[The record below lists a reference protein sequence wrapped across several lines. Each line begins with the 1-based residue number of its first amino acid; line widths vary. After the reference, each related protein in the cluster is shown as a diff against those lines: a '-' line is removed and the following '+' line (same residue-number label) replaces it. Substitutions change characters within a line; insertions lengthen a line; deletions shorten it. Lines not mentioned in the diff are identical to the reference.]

1 MTTPHT
7 MSSSAPSRMKKF
19 LQRKSAKWVALAALP
34 MVAAIS
40 FFAVGN
46 PSPPVIPLVALATE
60 PLYAASTSDKP
71 TLALALSVEF
81 PTVGAQYVWDSSTT
95 TGSNSHD
102 DAYTNAKE
110 YLGYYD
116 AEACY
121 TYNDTPTETP
131 ASPLTTADYKRFDR
145 SGPALALATPDPAQP
160 YKTSRM
166 CTNAFSG
173 NFLNWASNSAIDM
186 LRLALSGGDRYIDT
200 PTLTVLQRAVLP
212 NGDPICMW
220 NSTNFPA
227 KHLQKDGGGTGKFWG
242 AVPTQMITEAGANDI
257 WVANTLNRM
266 YFRAG
271 NNSAGGCNNTGDY
284 TLSASQVTGVTITA
298 NRYMTAATGEATFG
312 GTFCANENGNCAFTG
327 LKEVLY
333 GAPGTNGGWITFTAT
348 DGATCG
354 NNVTG
359 SNIDPAPDI
368 GKKCFIR
375 TYTGTPANSNALN
388 SDGFFYSRVSV
399 CEKDTSTGALRDD
412 RDYNLC
418 YRYPNGNY
426 KPTGVIQ
433 KYSEQMRLAAFGYL
447 LDQDRNRY
455 GGVLR
460 APMKYVGA
468 KTFNISGVESSIVN
482 SKTEWNVNNGVFNL
496 NPEGDPMGISG
507 VVNYLNKFG
516 RTGTPGMYKKYDPV
530 SDLYYETLRY
540 LQGLP
545 PSEKAIKN
553 INTTMKDG
561 FPVYTDWSDATGVG
575 DPYGGGR
582 SNTSSYSCQKNNIVV
597 IGDVNT
603 HDNPGDFPSV
613 DLVNNIPN
621 IDAWSNVVGAF
632 ERGNITN
639 YTDGQGV
646 TRQTGN
652 PNSPNSNPRSDKIV
666 GMAYWGHSQDIR
678 GTAWINNPSKQR
690 PGLRTKT
697 FIFDVNEYA
706 AQNNVS
712 TRRYN
717 NQFFTAAK
725 YGGYESDPS
734 NLGAKPYNTWG
745 HPFKQEDSAVNNN
758 VWQKSADPGE
768 ASTYYLQ
775 SSARGVLSAFDE
787 IFSRATTSA
796 RSIAGS
802 AVQSKNLREQ
812 TANAIYQGTFDTSDW
827 SGDLL
832 SIPVS
837 VNAANVVNISAS
849 TNWTAATKL
858 GQMVSPELNR
868 SIVVG
873 RPGATA
879 NPTARDFTW
888 AAIAPDLDLRAHLD
902 KASPS
907 ATPDGLG
914 EERLLYIRGKRA
926 REGTTFR
933 LRNKLLGDIIN
944 SAVVFSGKPTVSNST
959 AGYTSHSTFVAT
971 VNGLNSGNGRTPAV
985 FVGANDGMLHA
996 FEATVGETTSGRELF
1011 GYIPSWMGPKLSALT
1026 ASSYITS
1033 HQAYV
1038 DGPPTVADALVS
1050 QSPDVWKTV
1059 LVSGTGAGG
1068 RGVFALDVTNPA
1080 AFDASKVMWEF
1091 THVDDPEM
1099 GYVIGRPQIVKLR
1112 TSPKASAAEYRW
1124 FAAVPSG
1131 VNNYEKADDGIFS
1144 TSGAPTLFLLALDK
1158 PVGTAWTNTGANPN
1172 YYKISLPVNTTAIAS
1187 GLANFSASLGKSGEI
1202 AQMYMGDLHGNLWK
1216 LDFELAVRGTID
1228 WQLKYLSPF
1237 KDAAENAYPLYI
1249 ARDRATLKN
1258 RQPIT
1263 MAPSL
1268 IRGETNKSTY
1278 VAFGTGKYLEL
1289 SDRSSLDKQS
1299 VYAVFDH
1306 DTNATPDKAITDVTI
1321 QSAIR
1326 GSDRLK
1332 MGTVDAGN
1340 GTVSVDPF
1348 TWGRPMPDDLTGIAE
1363 RAGWYFDFP
1372 FSGERQV
1379 SNAKSL
1385 GDYLVFSSLIPG
1397 ASASAGTCS
1406 AGGGGGAEYTIN
1418 IDTGDGKFRLST
1430 VGILGEPLVMEIAG
1444 ATTYSPADN
1453 TGRRKKTV
1461 VNQTIQQGSTG
1472 LSATTKVTT
1481 EFVAGRLS
1489 WRQINN
1495 YQDRKLAP

>member
-1 MTTPHT
+1 MHANHTPSSGTPRTHRFQKL
-7 MSSSAPSRMKKF
+7 MSHKPFR
-19 LQRKSAKWVALAALP
+19 WAAFATVPL
-34 MVAAIS
+34 VAAIS
-40 FFAVGN
+40 FFAVGQV
-46 PSPPVIPLVALATE
+46 SPPVIPLVTLATE
-60 PLYAASTSDKP
+60 PLYAATTSDKP
-71 TLALALSVEF
+71 TLALALSVEY

-102 DAYTNAKE
+102 DAYSNAKE

-121 TYNDTPTETP
+121 TYKNNPTETP
-131 ASPLTTADYKRFDR
+131 ASPQTTADFKRFER
-145 SGPALALATPDPAQP
+145 VGKAIALTVPDAANP

-166 CTNAFSG
+166 CTDAFSG

-200 PTLTVLQRAVLP
+200 QGLTILQRAVIP

-227 KHLQKDGGGTGKFWG
+227 KHLRKDGGGTGKYWG
-242 AVPTQMITEAGANDI
+242 AVPAAMITQANGNDI
-257 WVANTLNRM
+257 WVANTLNRI
-266 YFRAG
+266 YFKAG
-271 NNSAGGCNNTGDY
+271 ASWSGNCNSTNDYVLGGAVTGNQMESPIRTGTALPSDAVPCINGETGTCTFSGVQEVWYGAGSKWFVAAANNGVNCASDCNNVFGDP
-284 TLSASQVTGVTITA
+284 IPNTA
-298 NRYMTAATGEATFG
+298 
-312 GTFCANENGNCAFTG
+312 
-327 LKEVLY
+327 
-333 GAPGTNGGWITFTAT
+333 
-348 DGATCG
+348 
-354 NNVTG
+354 
-359 SNIDPAPDI
+359 
-368 GKKCFIR
+368 KKVYYR
-375 TYTGTPANSNALN
+375 TYTGSWTPPASGGLN

-399 CEKDTSTGALRDD
+399 CEKDASTGTLLDD

-426 KPTGVIQ
+426 KPIGVIQ

-447 LDQDRNRY
+447 LDQNRNRY

-468 KTFNISGVESSIVN
+468 KTFDISGVEASAIN
-482 SKTEWNVNNGVFNL
+482 SKVEWNVNNGVFNQ
-496 NPEGDPMGISG
+496 NPDGDPMGISG

-516 RTGTPGMYKKYDPV
+516 RTGTPGMYKIYDPV

-545 PSEKAIKN
+545 PSAAAISG
-553 INTTMKDG
+553 ITTAMKDG
-561 FPVYTDWSDATGVG
+561 FPVYTDWSDNTGGVG

-597 IGDVNT
+597 IGDINT
-603 HDNPGDFPSV
+603 HDNPGSFPSA
-613 DLVNNIPN
+613 DAANNIPN
-621 IDAWSNVVGAF
+621 IDYWTSIVGSF
-632 ERGNITN
+632 EQGNNTA
-639 YTDGQGV
+639 YTDGQGGARV
-646 TRQTGN
+646 TSN
-652 PNSPNSNPRSDKIV
+652 PNTSNGSPRSDKIV

-678 GTAWINNPSKQR
+678 GSSWSNAAKRR

-706 AQNNVS
+706 HQNDVN

-725 YGGYESDPS
+725 YGGYESDPA

-745 HPFKQEDSAVNNN
+745 HPFKQDDGTFNNN
-758 VWQKSADPGE
+758 VWQKPSDAGE

-812 TANAIYQGTFDTSDW
+812 TANAIYQGTFDTADW

-832 SIPVS
+832 SIPVTVS
-837 VNAANVVNISAS
+837 ATNAVGISA
-849 TNWTAATKL
+849 TNNWTAATKL
-858 GQMVSPELNR
+858 GQMVNPDLTRN
-868 SIVVG
+868 IVVG
-873 RPGATA
+873 RPGATVS
-879 NPTARDFTW
+879 PTARDFSW
-888 AAIAPDLDLRAHLD
+888 GSIDLDLQAHLD

-907 ATPDGLG
+907 ATADGLG
-914 EERLLYIRGKRA
+914 EARLNYLRGR
-926 REGTTFR
+926 RSMEGGVFR

-944 SAVVFSGKPTVSNST
+944 SAVVYSGKPVVTSNT
-959 AGYTSHSTFVAT
+959 AGYASYSTFASS
-971 VNGLNSGNGRTPAV
+971 VNALNSGAGRTPAV

-996 FEATVGETTSGRELF
+996 FEATAGLGTSGRELF

-1026 ASSYITS
+1026 APGYINA

-1038 DGPPTVADALVS
+1038 DGPPTVADALVGS
-1050 QSPDVWKTV
+1050 SPDVWKTV

-1091 THVDDPEM
+1091 TQMDDVDM
-1099 GYVIGRPQIVKLR
+1099 GYVIGRPQIVKIR
-1112 TSPKASAAEYRW
+1112 TSPTASAPVYRW

-1131 VNNYEKADDGIFS
+1131 VNNYQDDGAGRFS
-1144 TSGAPTLFLLALDK
+1144 TTGAPALFLLALDK
-1158 PVGTAWTNTGANPN
+1158 PAGAAWTNLGANPN
-1172 YYKISLPVNTTAIAS
+1172 YYKISLPVNTNTLAT
-1187 GLANFSASLGKSGEI
+1187 GLANFSTALGTAGQV

-1216 LDFELAVRGTID
+1216 LDFELASNGTAD
-1228 WQLKYLSPF
+1228 WTIGKLSPF
-1237 KDAAENAYPLYI
+1237 VSSGVAYPLYI
-1249 ARDRATLKN
+1249 ARDGTTDKN

-1278 VAFGTGKYLEL
+1278 VAFGTGKYLEQ
-1289 SDRSSLDKQS
+1289 DDKTSLKKQS

-1306 DTNATPDKAITDVTI
+1306 DTNATPDQTISDVTI

-1326 GSDRLK
+1326 GRDRLK
-1332 MGTVDAGN
+1332 EGDVDSVN
-1340 GTVSVDPF
+1340 GTVAVAPF
-1348 TWGRPMPDDLTGIAE
+1348 TWGRPAATDLTSTAE
-1363 RAGWYFDFP
+1363 RAGWFFDFP

-1397 ASASAGTCS
+1397 ASSSAGTCS

-1418 IDTGDGKFRLST
+1418 IDTGDGNFRLST
-1430 VGILGEPLVMEIAG
+1430 VGILGEPLIMEIAG

-1472 LSATTKVTT
+1472 LAATTKVTT

>member
-1 MTTPHT
+1 MPSTPHT
-7 MSSSAPSRMKKF
+7 MQPPAPSRMRK
-19 LQRKSAKWVALAALP
+19 LIQRKTIKWAAL
-34 MVAAIS
+34 VAVPLVATIS
-40 FFAVGN
+40 FFAVGQ
-46 PSPPVIPLVALATE
+46 STPPAIPLIALATE
-60 PLYAASTSDKP
+60 PLYAASTADKP
-71 TLALALSVEF
+71 TLALALSVEY

-102 DAYTNAKE
+102 DAYSNDKE

-121 TYNDTPTETP
+121 TYNNTPTETP
-131 ASPLTTADYKRFDR
+131 VSPQTTADFKRFDR
-145 SGPALALATPDPAQP
+145 IGKAIALAVADTAKP

-166 CTNAFSG
+166 CADAYSG

-200 PTLTVLQRAVLP
+200 QNLTVLQRAVIP

-220 NSTNFPA
+220 NSTNFPS
-227 KHLQKDGGGTGKFWG
+227 KHLRKDGGGAGKYWG
-242 AVPTQMITEAGANDI
+242 AVPQAAITSANGNDI
-257 WVANTLNRM
+257 WVANTLNRL
-266 YFRAG
+266 YFRAA
-271 NNSAGGCNNTGDY
+271 NNSAGNCGDTSGY
-284 TLSASQVTGVTITA
+284 TLFGSASGIGPKTS
-298 NRYMTAATGEATFG
+298 ATSRPGSAIE
-312 GTFCANENGNCAFTG
+312 CANENGTCTFTG
-327 LKEVLY
+327 TREVWY
-333 GAPGTNGGWITFTAT
+333 GANSSWYVAPAAGSVACANAVFGDPIGGVA
-348 DGATCG
+348 
-354 NNVTG
+354 
-359 SNIDPAPDI
+359 
-368 GKKCFIR
+368 KKCYYSDS
-375 TYTGTPANSNALN
+375 TYTGAWTP
-388 SDGFFYSRVSV
+388 SDGFLYARVSV
-399 CEKDTSTGALRDD
+399 CEKDASTGALLDD
-412 RDYNLC
+412 RDYNFC

-426 KPTGVIQ
+426 KPVGVIQ

-447 LDQDRNRY
+447 LDPTASYNNGRY

-468 KTFNISGVESSIVN
+468 KTFNISGVENSNVN
-482 SKTEWNVNNGVFNL
+482 PKTEWDVNNGIFKL
-496 NPEGDPMGISG
+496 NPDSDPMGISG

-516 RTGTPGMYKKYDPV
+516 RTGATPGRYKTYDPV
-530 SDLYYETLRY
+530 SELHYETLRY
-540 LQGLP
+540 LQGLS
-545 PSEKAIKN
+545 PSADAISN
-553 INTTMKDG
+553 ITTTMKDG

-582 SNTSSYSCQKNNIVV
+582 TNTASYSCQKNNIVV
-597 IGDVNT
+597 IGDINT
-603 HDNPGDFPSV
+603 HDGNRFPATDV
-613 DLVNNIPN
+613 VNNIP
-621 IDAWSNVVGAF
+621 DVGYWTGIARDF
-632 ERGNITN
+632 ERGYSTN
-639 YTDGQGV
+639 YLDGQGT
-646 TRQTGN
+646 TRTTSN
-652 PNSPNSNPRSDKIV
+652 PNAANGGPRSDKII
-666 GMAYWGHSQDIR
+666 GYSYWAHSHDIR
-678 GTAWINNPSKQR
+678 GTGWTNNTAAQR

-697 FIFDVNEYA
+697 FIFDVNEYG
-706 AQNNVS
+706 AQNNVN

-725 YGGYESDPS
+725 YGGYESDPA

-745 HPFKQEDSAVNNN
+745 HPFKQDDGTANND
-758 VWQKSADPGE
+758 VWQKPADPGE

-837 VNAANVVNISAS
+837 VNATNDVSISA
-849 TNWTAATKL
+849 TNNWTAATKL
-858 GQMVSPELNR
+858 GQLPSPATSR
-868 SIVVG
+868 TIVVG

-879 NPTARDFTW
+879 NPTARDFDW
-888 AAIAPDLDLRAHLD
+888 GSIDLDLQTLLN

-907 ATPDGLG
+907 ATADGLG
-914 EERLLYIRGKRA
+914 EERLLYLRGKRTQ
-926 REGTTFR
+926 EGGNFR

-944 SAVVFSGKPTVSNST
+944 SAVVFSGKPTATSAST
-959 AGYTSHSTFVAT
+959 GYASHSTFVGT
-971 VNGLNSGNGRTPAV
+971 VNALNSGNGRTPAV

-1026 ASSYITS
+1026 APDYINNHKS
-1033 HQAYV
+1033 YV

-1068 RGVFALDVTNPA
+1068 RGVFALDVTNPS
-1080 AFDASKVMWEF
+1080 AFNASKVMWEF
-1091 THVDDPEM
+1091 TQVDDPDM
-1099 GYVIGRPQIVKLR
+1099 GYVIGRPQIVKIR
-1112 TSPKASAAEYRW
+1112 TSPTASAAAYRW

-1131 VNNYEKADDGIFS
+1131 VNNYENDGAGNFS
-1144 TSGAPTLFLLALDK
+1144 TTGAPSLFLLALDK
-1158 PVGTAWTNTGANPN
+1158 PAGTAWSSTGANPN
-1172 YYKISLPVNTTAIAS
+1172 YYKITLPVNTTATAS
-1187 GLANFSASLGKSGEI
+1187 GLVNFAASLGKVGEV
-1202 AQMYMGDLHGNLWK
+1202 AQMYMGDLHGNMWK
-1216 LDFELAVRGTID
+1216 LDFELATGGTSD
-1228 WQLKYLSPF
+1228 WLLKNLSPF
-1237 KDAAENAYPLYI
+1237 KNAAEKAYPLYI
-1249 ARDRATLKN
+1249 ARDGTVSQN

-1289 SDRSSLDKQS
+1289 ADKSSLNKQS

-1306 DTNATPDKAITDVTI
+1306 DADATPDQTITDVTA

-1326 GSDRLK
+1326 GRDRLK
-1332 MGTVDAGN
+1332 MGTVDTNN
-1340 GTVSVDPF
+1340 GVVAVDPF
-1348 TWGRPMPDDLTGIAE
+1348 TWGRPTPNDLTGIAE
-1363 RAGWYFDFP
+1363 RAGWHFDFP

-1379 SNAKSL
+1379 SNAKSE
-1385 GDYLVFSSLIPG
+1385 GDNLLFSSLIPG
-1397 ASASAGTCS
+1397 ASASAGACT

-1430 VGILGEPLVMEIAG
+1430 VGILGEPLIMEIAG
-1444 ATTYSPADN
+1444 ATTYSAADN

-1461 VNQTIQQGSTG
+1461 VHQTIQQGSTG

-1481 EFVAGRLS
+1481 EFIVGRLS